1 VKVFTPN
8 NR

>member
-1 VKVFTPN
+1 MTPN